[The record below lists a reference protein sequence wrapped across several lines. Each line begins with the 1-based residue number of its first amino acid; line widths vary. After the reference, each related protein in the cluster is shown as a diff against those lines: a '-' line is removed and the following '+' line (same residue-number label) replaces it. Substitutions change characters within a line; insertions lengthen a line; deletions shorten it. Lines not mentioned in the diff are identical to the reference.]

1 MNADPTSQSSRVGVR
16 ILDFSLD
23 LLAHPSQRSRYDLP
37 MRQLVLFFALAASVA
52 TASAQINDA
61 EVWVGSLD
69 MTGGRFA
76 VSNLVNISNHPGYDN
91 QPSFFSDGSRL
102 VFTSQIAE
110 LDETGHAVQAV
121 IYDLASG
128 TSTAVTG
135 ALGFSPTPA
144 ADGKSLMM
152 LREGH
157 VVLRDAAGKET
168 ALTETKDAGYFTRF
182 DDPTWVLFMNDKQ
195 RRIVIYDATTKA
207 LETMAVGANTAP
219 FRVPGKRAVTF
230 VATEPFPAP
239 EGDAA
244 KSAPP
249 RKLVLRQLDLNDR
262 RVITLATIP
271 FATSGSHVWTSRGT
285 LLMASA
291 HTIYEW
297 DPAHPEDW
305 RKAAEFDNPELQGLT
320 RIALSPRGDR
330 IALVSTPRDE
340 TIIRDSRAA
349 SNKALAAHHAAAFAE
364 IMKDDATVVAAGGQ
378 LIQGAKAIQETIEAR
393 WKAQPDLVFVR
404 TPTSIE
410 ISRSDPAASERGT
423 WTGHATTAAG
433 PADWRGEYQ
442 AVWRKTITSSGL
454 PSWTI
459 ASELFVALDCN
470 GAGCAAK

>member
-1 MNADPTSQSSRVGVR
+1 MTKSVWG
-16 ILDFSLD
+16 
-23 LLAHPSQRSRYDLP
+23 YDLP
-37 MRQLVLFFALAASVA
+37 MRQLVLFLALLASAV
-52 TASAQINDA
+52 TLSAQINDA

-69 MTGGRFA
+69 MSGGRFV

-91 QPSFFSDGSRL
+91 QPAFFSDGARL

-121 IYDLASG
+121 VYDLSSRVSAP
-128 TSTAVTG
+128 VNG

-157 VVLRDAAGKET
+157 VVLRDASGKET
-168 ALTETKDAGYFTRF
+168 ALTETNDAGYFTRF
-182 DDPTWVLFMNDKQ
+182 DDRTWVLFMNDKQ
-195 RRIVIYDATTKA
+195 RRIVIYDATTKN

-230 VATEPFPAP
+230 VAAEPFPAP

-249 RKLVLRQLDLNDR
+249 RKIVLRQLDVDGR
-262 RVITLATIP
+262 QVTTLATIP

-297 DPAHPEDW
+297 NPAHPDDW

-320 RIALSPRGDR
+320 RIAISPRGDR

-349 SNKALAAHHAAAFAE
+349 SNQALAAHHAEAFAQ
-364 IMKDDATVVAAGGQ
+364 IVKDDAVVVAASGQ
-378 LIQGAKAIQETIEAR
+378 LIQGRAAVQQSIEAR

-410 ISRSDPAASERGT
+410 ISRSDSAASERGT
-423 WTGHATTAAG
+423 WAGHATTSAG
-433 PADWRGEYQ
+433 PAGWRGEYH
-442 AVWRKTITSSGL
+442 AVWRKTITGAGL

-470 GAGCAAK
+470 GAGCGAR